1 MNRIV
6 RSRHAVAL
14 AAVLATSVVMVGSAS
29 AHGPDPALAGKPFAQ
44 NQALTFAWRPGAAP
58 VAAIAS
64 AIKAAAADA
73 TATRES
79 QAATFAYA
87 ATGPNLIGYGIG
99 ATCGVNGLACFTRD
113 APNGFTMWL
122 REQGHVF
129 DWGTLKWC
137 QSYKAPPNGC
147 YDAETIALDEFGHIE
162 GLDHH
167 VNEPDDSDYTDAVVQ
182 TYSRTKPA
190 AGWNMHTFGPCD
202 TARLQMIYDM
212 TSWSARYSTCNAVPT
227 TLTVLGPAA
236 VIYGGTATIVATLK
250 VADDAAFG
258 RLALNPV
265 SGRVVTLQS
274 RAPGATTWLTAGT
287 MAYGPTSGTYT
298 KTLTLTADLQVRA
311 VFRTPSDEGLKA
323 STSSAVIV
331 DVGPCKVAPCPQT
344 PGGD

>member
-1 MNRIV
+1 MNRL
-6 RSRHAVAL
+6 SRTRRAVAVV
-14 AAVLATSVVMVGSAS
+14 AVLAVSAVVAGAVS
-29 AHGPDPALAGKPFAQ
+29 AHGPDPALAGKAFAQ
-44 NQALTFAWRPGAAP
+44 NQTLDFAWRPAAVP
-58 VAAIAS
+58 ATVIGT

-73 TATRES
+73 TATRDS
-79 QAATFAYA
+79 KAATFAYA
-87 ATGPNLIGYGIG
+87 TTGRNLIGYGIG

-190 AGWNMHTFGPCD
+190 AGWNMHAFGPCD
-202 TARLQMIYDM
+202 TARLQLQYDM
-212 TSWSARYSTCNAVPT
+212 VSWSAKYSTCNAVAT
-227 TLTVLGPAA
+227 TLTVLAPTT

-250 VADDAAFG
+250 VDDDAAFG

-265 SGRVVTLQS
+265 SARVVSLQT
-274 RAPGATTWLTAGT
+274 RAPGAATWLAAGT
-287 MAYGPTSGTYT
+287 MGLGSTSGTYT
-298 KTLTLTADLQVRA
+298 KTLTLSSDVQVRA
-311 VFRTPSDEGLKA
+311 VFRTPSDEGLRA
-323 STSSAVIV
+323 STSAALII

-344 PGGD
+344 AGGD